1 MHAKDTPFQFLIREI
16 SNISGLTAHPPR
28 AADPTALEFHL
39 AWEITLKSDPGEA
52 AVYLDAV
59 TNELLAVGRPPR

>member
-28 AADPTALEFHL
+28 AEHDYKTRGLTPDHTPGATA
-39 AWEITLKSDPGEA
+39 S
-52 AVYLDAV
+52 YLT
-59 TNELLAVGRPPR
+59 TNFAGTTTGGGVDRGQ